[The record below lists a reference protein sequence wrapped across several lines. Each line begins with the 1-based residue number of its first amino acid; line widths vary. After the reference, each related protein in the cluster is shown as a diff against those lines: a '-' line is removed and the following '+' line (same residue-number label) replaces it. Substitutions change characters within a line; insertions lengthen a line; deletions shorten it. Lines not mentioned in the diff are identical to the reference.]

1 MFDYILR
8 GGLVYDGTGAEPQE
22 ADIGVRDRMIQ
33 AVGTLDGATGEAI
46 DCTGLVVSPGFID
59 IHTHS
64 DATLLTDPDGFSLL
78 MQGVTTEVIG
88 NCGFSSAPCCN
99 RSLIERFMVGKQPD
113 LDFTWRSFGDYLDVL
128 EARRPGLNVAA
139 YVGHNNVRLNV
150 IGTDP
155 RPAEDHEIDA
165 MTTLVRESLE
175 QGAIGVSS
183 GLEYNPG
190 FHSDLPE
197 LVAVAKVAADFDA
210 VYASHVRNRDWNYEM
225 GVGEALSTARL
236 SGARLQLSHLVP
248 KYGAPTHAA
257 EHIMEMMDWTRRTD
271 ADVGFDIIPH
281 EWGPTFVYSVLPK
294 WAYEGGVPK
303 IIERLGDP
311 ELRPMLMH
319 NPWPQWKMV
328 AEKRWHDMVLTQSAA
343 NPSLVGL
350 DFAEIGRIRGK
361 DPHDATLDLLLEEGE
376 NMANLLWVGRISR
389 DADIRTMLREKDCG
403 VISDAI
409 TLNNKGPLGELR
421 FTPTGFGW
429 TARFLGHY
437 ARDEKLLSLGEGIRR
452 LTTLPAQRMGLKRR
466 GAVKVG
472 YHADLVVFD
481 ARTIADQSTL
491 QDMNVTPAGLLH
503 VFVNGEAAVREGKRT
518 AARAGQV
525 LRRQ

>member
-1 MFDYILR
+1 MFDTILR
-8 GGLVYDGTGAEPQE
+8 RGLVYDGTGAEPQQV
-22 ADIGVRDRMIQ
+22 DIGIKDGLIQ
-33 AVGTLDGATGEAI
+33 AVGTLDGSTGADI
-46 DCTGLVVSPGFID
+46 DCRGLVVAPGFID

-64 DATLLTDPDGFSLL
+64 DATLLSDPDGFSLL

-88 NCGFSSAPCCN
+88 NCGFSCAPCCN
-99 RSLIERFMVGKQPD
+99 RGLIEGFMVGRQPD
-113 LDFTWRSFGDYLDVL
+113 VAFTWRSFADYLDVL
-128 EARRPGLNVAA
+128 QARRPGLNVAA

-150 IGTDP
+150 IGTEP
-155 RPAEDHEIDA
+155 RGAQEQELHDMI
-165 MTTLVRESLE
+165 TLLRESLE

-190 FHSDLPE
+190 FHSDLNE
-197 LVAVAKVAADFDA
+197 LVAVAKVAGEFNA

-225 GVGEALSTARL
+225 GVGEALATARL
-236 SGARLQLSHLVP
+236 AGARLQLSHLVP
-248 KYGAPTHAA
+248 KYGAPVHAA
-257 EHIMEMMDWTRRTD
+257 EHIMEMVDWTRRSD

-294 WAYEGGVPK
+294 WAYEGGVSQ
-303 IIERLGDP
+303 IIKRLRDP
-311 ELRPMLMH
+311 ALRPRLKH
-319 NPWPQWKMV
+319 NPFPQWKMV

-376 NMANLLWVGRISR
+376 NMANLMWVGRISR
-389 DADIRTMLREKDCG
+389 DSDIKAMLREPNCG
-403 VISDAI
+403 VISDAM
-409 TLNNKGPLGELR
+409 TLNTTGPLGDLR

-437 ARDEKLLSLGEGIRR
+437 ARDEKLLSLAEGIRR
-452 LTTLPAQRMGLKRR
+452 LTTLPAERMGLKRR
-466 GAVKVG
+466 GQIKTG

-481 ARTIADQSTL
+481 AGTIADRSTL

-503 VFVNGEAAVREGKRT
+503 VFVNGEAAVRDGVRT
-518 AARAGQV
+518 PARAGQV